1 MACRH
6 QGPQRACGDEIPE
19 AQRSKAPSLHP
30 LTRWSQKVL
39 HVSNPQNISA
49 GGSEGDLP
57 FDENLEMGTK
67 NSPACEL
74 LPQCNSVV
82 LC

>member
-1 MACRH
+1 MPAEMKYH
-6 QGPQRACGDEIPE
+6 

-39 HVSNPQNISA
+39 HVSDPQNFST
-49 GGSEGDLP
+49 GGSEGALP
-57 FDENLEMGTK
+57 FDGNLEMGTE

-74 LPQCNSVV
+74 LPQCDSV
-82 LC
+82 LLR